1 MKENQYNEYEVLKKA
16 KEGDDESLN
25 YLISRHTPLIYS
37 LLKRYHYEKSDEED
51 LLASARLGLIKAI
64 NNFNLDLGFEFSTY
78 AVPLILGEIR
88 KYFRDGKLVSVS
100 RGAKE
105 NLKKILSVEN
115 IDLYSLSIAEISQL
129 TSLSKEEVIEALETN
144 VRITSLDAPID
155 DNGEI
160 TLLDTI
166 SLDEKIDPEI
176 YDLKEAINSL
186 NKKEKL
192 FIELRFYD
200 GLTQGEIAER
210 FFTSQVQISRLE
222 KKILSKLKEYIL
234 HNPSHT
240 KV

>member
-16 KEGDDESLN
+16 KEGDDESLT

-105 NLKKILSVEN
+105 NLKKILSIEN
-115 IDLYSLSIAEISQL
+115 IDLYSLSILEISQL

-144 VRITSLDAPID
+144 VKITSLDAPID

-166 SLDEKIDPEI
+166 SLDEKVDPEI

-222 KKILSKLKEYIL
+222 KKILLKLKEYIL